1 MDSILI
7 DGNTYVTPKGGDIFN
22 SPLKRDSEANAD
34 LHPEW
39 ILSHNSKP
47 RRRWSALTV
56 WLGVVS
62 ILTLSNMASYKW
74 LLLRIR
80 VVIKLWKEGRFKERF
95 LMEPDN
101 QI

>member
-39 ILSHNSKP
+39 ILSHNSKTKEKMKCLD
-47 RRRWSALTV
+47 SLI
-56 WLGVVS
+56 GSGKHSNS
-62 ILTLSNMASYKW
+62 IKH
-74 LLLRIR
+74 
-80 VVIKLWKEGRFKERF
+80 GF
-95 LMEPDN
+95 LQMIIVKN
-101 QI
+101 